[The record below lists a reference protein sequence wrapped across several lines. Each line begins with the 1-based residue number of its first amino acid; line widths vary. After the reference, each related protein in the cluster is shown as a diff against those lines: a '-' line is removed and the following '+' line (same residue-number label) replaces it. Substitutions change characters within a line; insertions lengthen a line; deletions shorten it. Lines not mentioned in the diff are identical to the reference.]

1 MVPLFTCGE
10 VELSLALK
18 YDATFFFGV
27 FFFFGGGGGLKWDEE
42 GITILLVI
50 CFFLDVEIHCNE
62 NWESN
67 YFLLYHLEF
76 SPTNRITK

>member
-1 MVPLFTCGE
+1 MEP
-10 VELSLALK
+10 SLALK
-18 YDATFFFGV
+18 YDATFFLEFIL
-27 FFFFGGGGGLKWDEE
+27 GGLKWDEE

-50 CFFLDVEIHCNE
+50 CFFLDVEIDCNE